1 VNPDFLLIHDFFFQV
16 DLVVLVFFLFRVS
29 RDFLLIHG
37 CLYFYESCDF
47 LLIHDYLYFR
57 VSRDFLLIHGCLYFR
72 VSRDFLLIHG
82 CLYFRV
88 SRDFYDYSY
97 ADRLQYL
104 PDYYS

>member
-1 VNPDFLLIHDFFFQV
+1 
-16 DLVVLVFFLFRVS
+16 
-29 RDFLLIHG
+29 
-37 CLYFYESCDF
+37 
-47 LLIHDYLYFR
+47 
-57 VSRDFLLIHGCLYFR
+57 LIHGCLYFR